1 MHRNKAV
8 YSPMRR
14 LYNTSTMHVPLRTDT
29 QARRFRSSAV
39 LAVVLGTLFTPDIL
53 PAAGPSATA
62 PEVEIKKHS
71 TGKEGTLRLGEKEWY
86 IYIDVD
92 DNRTM
97 ILRTET
103 NKGRETK
110 NDAEVVERPMSNAE
124 VDRIINDWASGIKSI
139 LKP

>member
-1 MHRNKAV
+1 
-8 YSPMRR
+8 MRR
-14 LYNTSTMHVPLRTDT
+14 LYNTSTMRVPLRTDT
-29 QARRFRSSAV
+29 QARRFWGSAV
-39 LAVVLGTLFTPDIL
+39 LAIVLGILFAPGIL

-62 PEVEIKKHS
+62 PEVETKKHS

-124 VDRIINDWASGIKSI
+124 VDRIITDWASGITST

>member
-1 MHRNKAV
+1 
-8 YSPMRR
+8 MRR
-14 LYNTSTMHVPLRTDT
+14 LYNAETMYAPIRTDT
-29 QARRFRSSAV
+29 QARRVRGIAV
-39 LAVVLGTLFTPDIL
+39 IAVVLTTLFAPGTPH
-53 PAAGPSATA
+53 AAGPPAAS

-71 TGKEGTLRLGEKEWY
+71 TGKEGTLRQGEKEWY

-97 ILRTET
+97 ILRTEA